1 MELHQKRVNQIS
13 SDRSV
18 LGILA
23 VPHIEDNEDFM
34 KRVRY
39 ISRFSADLRS
49 QDIDQIIETSQKNN
63 PSRDITGMLVAS
75 GDLFYQLLEGP
86 RKEIDSL
93 YDRISKDPRHE
104 QVLLLES
111 EVGDFER
118 ICPDWAMQK
127 VDLSLKSITETAP
140 ITALLEM
147 ICVQRQ
153 MADKALKTLDEY
165 TWDGLISAEL
175 DNA

>member
-1 MELHQKRVNQIS
+1 
-13 SDRSV
+13 
-18 LGILA
+18 
-23 VPHIEDNEDFM
+23 M

-39 ISRFSADLRS
+39 ISRFAPSLSPR
-49 QDIDQIIETSQKNN
+49 DIDQIIETSRKNN
-63 PSRDITGMLVAS
+63 PSKHITGMLVAS

-86 RKEIDSL
+86 REEIDSL
-93 YDRISKDPRHE
+93 YTRISKDPRHE

-111 EVGDFER
+111 ETGNFDR

-127 VDLSLKSITETAP
+127 VDLSLKSTAETAP

-153 MADKALKTLDEY
+153 MAEKALKTLDEY
-165 TWDGLISAEL
+165 TWEGLISTQLEQS
-175 DNA
+175 

>member
-1 MELHQKRVNQIS
+1 
-13 SDRSV
+13 
-18 LGILA
+18 
-23 VPHIEDNEDFM
+23 M

-39 ISRFSADLRS
+39 ISRFASDLSPR
-49 QDIDQIIETSQKNN
+49 DIDQIVETSQKNN
-63 PSRDITGMLVAS
+63 PDRKITGMLMAS

-86 RKEIDSL
+86 KNEIDAL
-93 YDRISKDPRHE
+93 YARISIDSRHE

-127 VDLSLKSITETAP
+127 IDLSLKSSAETAP
-140 ITALLEM
+140 ISALLEM

-153 MADKALKTLDEY
+153 MANKALKKLDEY
-165 TWDGLISAEL
+165 TWDSLLSTQLE
-175 DNA
+175 